1 MAYIRYK
8 GKYSALLCTYL
19 NNKKYRKYFDIR
31 ADEVLCI
38 EIDDRHYY
46 SSNMTRMYK
55 DSLLN
60 FKQIVKLFLFI
71 LNHF

>member
-31 ADEVLCI
+31 ADEVLYI

-46 SSNMTRMYK
+46 SSSTTTIYYK
-55 DSLLN
+55 DSLLD
-60 FKQIVKLFLFI
+60 FKQIVKLC
-71 LNHF
+71 